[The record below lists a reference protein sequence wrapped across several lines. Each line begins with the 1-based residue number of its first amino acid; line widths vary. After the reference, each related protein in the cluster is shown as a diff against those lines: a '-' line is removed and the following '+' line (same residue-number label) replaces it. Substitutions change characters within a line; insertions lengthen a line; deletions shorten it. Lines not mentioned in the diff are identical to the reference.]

1 MAKAKI
7 MIVEDDRIIADDI
20 QASLK
25 RLGYTVSA
33 IISFGEEAIERAKED
48 NPDLVLMDIVLSGQ
62 LNGTEA
68 ADLIR
73 TLFNIPIVYLTAY
86 ADEQVVESAKIT
98 EPYGYIIKPFEDR
111 ELNIAIE
118 IALYKHR
125 MEKKLKESEAWF
137 STTLKSIGDAV
148 ITTDIEGY
156 VTFMNP
162 VAGSLTGWSRDEAIG
177 KPLDQVFL
185 IINEKTRERC
195 DNPVEKVIAT
205 GLVEGLANDTILI
218 SKNGEEHIIS
228 DSGAPIFDSEKKII
242 GVILVFRD
250 VTEKIALQKQI
261 IQSQKIEAL
270 GTLAGGI
277 AHDFNNLLMGI
288 LGRTALMMADTDS
301 SNSHVEHLKGIED
314 YVKSATDLTK
324 QLLGFAMS
332 GKYEVTPTDLN
343 EIVNKCSKMFGRTKK
358 EVKIHVKYEQ
368 NLWITEVD
376 KGQIGQVLLN
386 LYVNAWQA
394 MPEGGDLYIQT
405 HNVNLDE
412 HYTKPS
418 NASPGKYVKISV
430 TDTGVGMDEITRQ
443 RIFDPFFTT
452 KEMGRGTGLGLASVY
467 GIVKNH
473 EGFINVNSEK
483 GEGATFNI
491 YFPATEKKVVV
502 KKELEREELK
512 GSETVLLVDDEDMII
527 DVGQSMLEKMGYN
540 VLIAKDGKEALEIYQ
555 KNEQEIDM
563 VILDIIMPDIGGG
576 ETYDKLNEINPEIKV
591 LLSSGYSI
599 DGQAREILER
609 GCNGFIQK
617 PFNMKELS
625 KKIREILNKD

>member
-7 MIVEDDRIIADDI
+7 MIVEDDRIVAEDI
-20 QASLK
+20 QDSLK
-25 RLGYTVSA
+25 KMGYTVSA
-33 IISFGEEAIERAKED
+33 IVSFGKEAIKRAKED
-48 NPDLVLMDIVLSGQ
+48 SPDLVLMDIVLSGEM
-62 LNGTEA
+62 NGTEA
-68 ADLIR
+68 AYLIR
-73 TLFNIPIVYLTAY
+73 SQFNIPIVYLTAY
-86 ADEQVVESAKIT
+86 ADEEVMEKAKIT

-111 ELNIAIE
+111 ELKITIE
-118 IALYKHR
+118 IALYKHG
-125 MEKKLKESEAWF
+125 MEKKIKESEAWY

-148 ITTDIEGY
+148 ISTDTKGY

-162 VAGSLTGWSRDEAIG
+162 VAESLTGWSRDEAIG
-177 KPLDQVFL
+177 KPLNQVFL

-195 DNPVEKVIAT
+195 DNPVEKVIVS
-205 GLVEGLANDTILI
+205 GLIEGLTNDTILI
-218 SKNGEEHIIS
+218 SKDGEEHVIS
-228 DSGAPIFDSEKKII
+228 DSGAPIFDSDRNII

-288 LGRTALMMADTDS
+288 LGRTALMMADIDS
-301 SNSHVEHLKGIED
+301 SNPHFEHLKGIED

-324 QLLGFAMS
+324 QLLGFGMG

-343 EIVNKCSKMFGRTKK
+343 ETLNKCSKMFGRTKK

-376 KGQIGQVLLN
+376 KGQIEQVLLN
-386 LYVNAWQA
+386 IYVNAWQA
-394 MPEGGDLYIQT
+394 MPGGGDLYIQT
-405 HNVNLDE
+405 QNVNLDE
-412 HYTKPS
+412 HYTKPFK
-418 NASPGKYVKISV
+418 ASPGEYVKISV

-491 YFPATEKKVVV
+491 YFPATEKKAVV
-502 KKELEREELK
+502 KKELERDELK

-527 DVGQSMLEKMGYN
+527 DVGQPMLEKMGYN
-540 VLIAKDGKEALEIYQ
+540 VLIAKGGKEALEIYQ

-563 VILDIIMPDIGGG
+563 VILDLIMPDIGGG
-576 ETYDKLNEINPEIKV
+576 ETYDRLNEINPEIKV

-609 GCNGFIQK
+609 GCHGFIQK
-617 PFNMKELS
+617 PFNMKDLS
-625 KKIREILNKD
+625 QKIREILDKD